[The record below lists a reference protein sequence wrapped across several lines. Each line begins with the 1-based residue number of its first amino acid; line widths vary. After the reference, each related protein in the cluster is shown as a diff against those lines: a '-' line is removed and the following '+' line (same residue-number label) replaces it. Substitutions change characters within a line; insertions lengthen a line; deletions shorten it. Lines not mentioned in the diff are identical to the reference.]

1 MENKVKNEIADLTSV
16 MKVVLGYRETSKET
30 YSFCFQYIID
40 FANKMAKRTGKD
52 VDFEKIGGI
61 CIGQGKYPIVTK
73 LFANGDNTDAF
84 FNMQIEVSDNMFNA
98 RKRVWLSQL
107 NINEL
112 VQLAEIVAKF
122 NETLK

>member
-1 MENKVKNEIADLTSV
+1 MENNVKNEIADLTSV
-16 MKVVLGYRETSKET
+16 MKVVLGYRETSKVT
-30 YSFCFQYIID
+30 YSFCYQYIID
-40 FANKMAKRTGKD
+40 FANKMAKQNGKD

-73 LFANGDNTDAF
+73 LFTNGGTIN

>member
-16 MKVVLGYRETSKET
+16 MKVVLGYRETAKNT
-30 YSFCFQYIID
+30 YSFCLQYIID
-40 FANKMAKRTGKD
+40 FAKKIAKQDGKD

-61 CIGQGKYPIVTK
+61 CIGHGEYPIVTK
-73 LFANGDNTDAF
+73 LFANGDAF

-98 RKRVWLSQL
+98 HKRIWLSQL
-107 NINEL
+107 DIDEL

>member
-16 MKVVLGYRETSKET
+16 MKVVLGYRETAKET

-40 FANKMAKRTGKD
+40 FAEKIAKQTGKD
-52 VDFEKIGGI
+52 VDFEKTGGI

-73 LFANGDNTDAF
+73 LFANGDAC

-98 RKRVWLSQL
+98 HKRIWLSQL
-107 NINEL
+107 DIDEL
-112 VQLAEIVAKF
+112 VQLAEMIAKF

>member
-1 MENKVKNEIADLTSV
+1 MENKVNNEIADLTSV
-16 MKVVLGYRETSKET
+16 MKVVLGYRETSKVT
-30 YSFCFQYIID
+30 YSFCYQYIID

-61 CIGQGKYPIVTK
+61 CIGQGTYPIVTK
-73 LFANGDNTDAF
+73 LFTNGGNSDAF

-98 RKRVWLSQL
+98 RKRIWLSQL
-107 NINEL
+107 NIDEL

-122 NETLK
+122 NESIK

>member
-98 RKRVWLSQL
+98 HKRVWLSQL

>member
-16 MKVVLGYRETSKET
+16 MKVVLGYRETAKKT

-40 FANKMAKRTGKD
+40 FAKKIAKQTGKD
-52 VDFEKIGGI
+52 VDFEKMGGI
-61 CIGQGKYPIVTK
+61 CIGYGKYPIVTK
-73 LFANGDNTDAF
+73 LFANGDAC
-84 FNMQIEVSDNMFNA
+84 FNMQIEISDNMFNV
-98 RKRVWLSQL
+98 RKRIWLSQL
-107 NINEL
+107 DIDEI

>member
-16 MKVVLGYRETSKET
+16 MKVVLDYRETERET
-30 YSFCFQYIID
+30 YSFCLQYIID
-40 FANKMAKRTGKD
+40 FAKKITKQTGKD

-73 LFANGDNTDAF
+73 LFANGDAC
-84 FNMQIEVSDNMFNA
+84 FNMQIEISDNMFNA
-98 RKRVWLSQL
+98 HKRIWLSQL
-107 NINEL
+107 DIDEL

>member
-1 MENKVKNEIADLTSV
+1 MENKMNNEIADLTSV
-16 MKVVLGYRETSKET
+16 MKVVLGYRETAKST
-30 YSFCFQYIID
+30 YSFCYQYIID
-40 FANKMAKRTGKD
+40 FANKMAKQTGKD

-98 RKRVWLSQL
+98 HKRIWLSQL

>member
-16 MKVVLGYRETSKET
+16 MKVVLGYRETAKET

-40 FANKMAKRTGKD
+40 FANKMAKQTGKD

-61 CIGQGKYPIVTK
+61 YVGQGKYPIVTK
-73 LFANGDNTDAF
+73 LFTNGGTTELF
-84 FNMQIEVSDNMFNA
+84 FNIQIEVSDSMFNA
-98 RKRVWLSQL
+98 RKCIWLSQL

>member
-16 MKVVLGYRETSKET
+16 MKVVLDYRETKKET

-40 FANKMAKRTGKD
+40 FAKKIAKQTDKD

-61 CIGQGKYPIVTK
+61 RIGHGVYPIVTK
-73 LFANGDNTDAF
+73 LFTNGGTTDAF

>member
-1 MENKVKNEIADLTSV
+1 MENKVNNEIADLTSV
-16 MKVVLGYRETSKET
+16 MKVVLDYRETRKET

-40 FANKMAKRTGKD
+40 FAKKMAKQTGKD

-61 CIGQGKYPIVTK
+61 CIGQGQYPIVTK
-73 LFANGDNTDAF
+73 LFTNGGTTDAF
-84 FNMQIEVSDNMFNA
+84 FNIQIEVSDSMFNA

-107 NINEL
+107 NIDEL

>member
-1 MENKVKNEIADLTSV
+1 MNNEIADLTSV
-16 MKVVLGYRETSKET
+16 MKVVLGYRETAKNT

-40 FANKMAKRTGKD
+40 FANKMAKQTGKD

-61 CIGQGKYPIVTK
+61 YIGQGKYPIVTK
-73 LFANGDNTDAF
+73 LFTNGGTTELF
-84 FNMQIEVSDNMFNA
+84 FNIQIEVSDNMFNA
-98 RKRVWLSQL
+98 RKRIWLSQL

>member
-1 MENKVKNEIADLTSV
+1 MENKMNNEIADLTSV
-16 MKVVLGYRETSKET
+16 MKVVLGYRETAKST
-30 YSFCFQYIID
+30 YSFCYQYIID
-40 FANKMAKRTGKD
+40 FANKMAKQTGKD

-73 LFANGDNTDAF
+73 LIANGDNTDAF

-98 RKRVWLSQL
+98 HKRIWLSQL

>member
-16 MKVVLGYRETSKET
+16 MKVVLGYRETAKET

-40 FANKMAKRTGKD
+40 FAKKIAKQTGKD
-52 VDFEKIGGI
+52 VDFEKTGGI

-73 LFANGDNTDAF
+73 LFANGDAC
-84 FNMQIEVSDNMFNA
+84 FNMQIEISDNMFNA
-98 RKRVWLSQL
+98 HKRIWLSQL
-107 NINEL
+107 DIDEL
-112 VQLAEIVAKF
+112 VQLAEMVAKF

>member
-16 MKVVLGYRETSKET
+16 MKVVLGYRETAKNT
-30 YSFCFQYIID
+30 YSFCLQYIID
-40 FANKMAKRTGKD
+40 FAKKIAKQDGKD
-52 VDFEKIGGI
+52 IDFEKIGGI
-61 CIGQGKYPIVTK
+61 CIGHGEYPIVTK
-73 LFANGDNTDAF
+73 LFANGDAF

-98 RKRVWLSQL
+98 HKRIWLSQL
-107 NINEL
+107 DIDEL

>member
-1 MENKVKNEIADLTSV
+1 MENKVKNEIADITSV
-16 MKVVLGYRETSKET
+16 MKVVLGYRETAKET

-40 FANKMAKRTGKD
+40 FAKKIAKQTGKD

-61 CIGQGKYPIVTK
+61 CIGQGQYPIVTK
-73 LFANGDNTDAF
+73 LFTNGGTTDAF

-98 RKRVWLSQL
+98 HKRIWLSQL

-112 VQLAEIVAKF
+112 VQLVEIVAKF

>member
-16 MKVVLGYRETSKET
+16 MKVVLGCRETSKVT
-30 YSFCFQYIID
+30 YSFCYLYIIV
-40 FANKMAKRTGKD
+40 FANKMAKQNGKD

-73 LFANGDNTDAF
+73 LFTNSGNSDAF

-98 RKRVWLSQL
+98 HKRIWLSQL

-122 NETLK
+122 NDTLK

>member
-1 MENKVKNEIADLTSV
+1 MNNEIADLTSV
-16 MKVVLGYRETSKET
+16 MKVVLGYRETAKST
-30 YSFCFQYIID
+30 YSFCYQYIID
-40 FANKMAKRTGKD
+40 FANKMAKQTGKD

-98 RKRVWLSQL
+98 HKRIWLSQL

>member
-16 MKVVLGYRETSKET
+16 MKVVLGYRETAKET

-40 FANKMAKRTGKD
+40 FAKKIAKQTGKD
-52 VDFEKIGGI
+52 VDFEKTGGI

-73 LFANGDNTDAF
+73 LFTNSGNSDAF
-84 FNMQIEVSDNMFNA
+84 FNMQVEVSDNMFNA
-98 RKRVWLSQL
+98 RKRIWLSQL
-107 NINEL
+107 DIDEL
-112 VQLAEIVAKF
+112 VRLAEIVAKF

>member
-16 MKVVLGYRETSKET
+16 MKVVLGYRETAKET

-40 FANKMAKRTGKD
+40 FAKKIAKQTGKD

-61 CIGQGKYPIVTK
+61 CIGYGKYPIVTK
-73 LFANGDNTDAF
+73 LFANGDAC
-84 FNMQIEVSDNMFNA
+84 FNMQIEISDNMFNA
-98 RKRVWLSQL
+98 HKRIWLSQL
-107 NINEL
+107 DIDEL

>member
-1 MENKVKNEIADLTSV
+1 MENKVNSEIADLTSV
-16 MKVVLGYRETSKET
+16 MKVVLGYRETSKVT
-30 YSFCFQYIID
+30 YSFCYQYIID
-40 FANKMAKRTGKD
+40 FANKMAKQTDKD
-52 VDFEKIGGI
+52 VDFERMIGGI

-73 LFANGDNTDAF
+73 LFINGGTIN

-107 NINEL
+107 NIDEL

>member
-16 MKVVLGYRETSKET
+16 MKVVLDYRETAKNT
-30 YSFCFQYIID
+30 YSFCLQYIID
-40 FANKMAKRTGKD
+40 FAKKIAKQDGKD

-61 CIGQGKYPIVTK
+61 CIGHGEYPIVTK
-73 LFANGDNTDAF
+73 LFANGDAF

-98 RKRVWLSQL
+98 HKRIWLSQL
-107 NINEL
+107 DIDEL

>member
-16 MKVVLGYRETSKET
+16 MKVVLGYRETSKVT
-30 YSFCFQYIID
+30 YSFCYQYIID
-40 FANKMAKRTGKD
+40 FANKMAKQNGKD

-73 LFANGDNTDAF
+73 LFTNGGTIN

>member
-16 MKVVLGYRETSKET
+16 MKVVLGYRETAKET

-40 FANKMAKRTGKD
+40 FAKKIAKQNGKD

-61 CIGQGKYPIVTK
+61 YIGQGKYPIVTK
-73 LFANGDNTDAF
+73 LFTNGGTTDAL
-84 FNMQIEVSDNMFNA
+84 FNMQIEVSDNMFNVH
-98 RKRVWLSQL
+98 KRIWLSQL

>member
-1 MENKVKNEIADLTSV
+1 MENKMNNEIADLTSV
-16 MKVVLGYRETSKET
+16 MKVVLDYRETRKET

-40 FANKMAKRTGKD
+40 FAKKITKPNGKD

-61 CIGQGKYPIVTK
+61 CIGYGEYPIVTK
-73 LFANGDNTDAF
+73 LFTNSGNSDAF

-98 RKRVWLSQL
+98 CKRIWLSQL
-107 NINEL
+107 DIDEL
-112 VQLAEIVAKF
+112 VQLAEIVATF